1 MEAIVEEIVTV
12 EDLKRFEQ
20 IYNSELAR
28 GKVSGRAKFN
38 YAWCLIRS
46 RYTNDLRRGVC
57 LLEELLNESSLQ
69 VQRDC
74 LFYLGVGYY
83 KLKDYTRALKYVH
96 GIQQIEPNNTQARDL
111 EQLIKKKMNR
121 DGLMGMA
128 IVGGAVLAVGG
139 LVGAGIAL
147 SKK

>member
-1 MEAIVEEIVTV
+1 MEAIVEEIVTI
-12 EDLKRFEQ
+12 EDLKKFEQ
-20 IYNSELAR
+20 IYNCELAR
-28 GKVSGRAKFN
+28 GKVSGRSKFN

-46 RYTNDLRRGVC
+46 RYTNDLRKGVY
-57 LLEELLNESSLQ
+57 LLEELLREGNPQ

-83 KLKDYTRALKYVH
+83 RLKDYTKALKYVQ
-96 GIQQIEPNNTQARDL
+96 GIQQIEPNNTQAKDL
-111 EQLIKKKMNR
+111 EQLIGKKMKR